1 MAGMSDR
8 RFKMSAVAATTATLV
23 PVDGENTK
31 GDFADSVASVLV
43 TFTNARDSRVFDIV
57 NRQIIVSLEQA

>member
-8 RFKMSAVAATTATLV
+8 KFRISAVAATTATLV
-23 PVDGENTK
+23 PADGEQTK
-31 GDFADSVASVLV
+31 GDFSDSIASVLV

-57 NRQIIVSLEQA
+57 NRQIIVSLEQ